1 MGQPLVL
8 HLICWQQN
16 PRKPKTQCFVL
27 GIAGM
32 GGNSGL
38 YKLVSSSCS
47 PYTLSTLGKECPQ
60 IFQYLLVLFVLV
72 RLHKVAVHNYLLRTY
87 VYFQTFWWVFHC
99 FHYFLGTFWAS
110 NFDVSDIKWLL
121 FPATGP
127 PGCPLCRLLRRCLFV
142 GSLHWSPA
150 ATLDHR
156 TASGS
161 RLVARFL
168 FGSFGHKQKS
178 KSKSKPCFLKVNDIT
193 MVFKAPAKALWVWAT
208 WLQRMFPF
216 FCAYDL
222 WSTYDMNIM
231 L

>member
-168 FGSFGHKQKS
+168 FGSGWSQAEVEVEVEAVLS
-178 KSKSKPCFLKVNDIT
+178 ESEWYNDG
-193 MVFKAPAKALWVWAT
+193 V
-208 WLQRMFPF
+208 QSS
-216 FCAYDL
+216 C
-222 WSTYDMNIM
+222 
-231 L
+231 